1 MSDVRLKSETLAEI
15 EQEALQVEAELLN
28 AGGELT
34 PFLEEMVDS
43 VESKLASKADSYS
56 AVMQRLYSSSDY
68 LKAKALRYE
77 KAAKALV
84 AYADQ
89 MNDRIRE
96 TMLRMKRTEIQGNDS
111 IFQLRKI
118 APAVVVEDE
127 TLLPGKYFITKTA
140 VAVSKTL
147 IADDIK
153 EGLEVPGAKLEERF
167 ALHTTLQTRKNKLER
182 IK

>member
-77 KAAKALV
+77 KAA
-84 AYADQ
+84 
-89 MNDRIRE
+89 
-96 TMLRMKRTEIQGNDS
+96 
-111 IFQLRKI
+111 
-118 APAVVVEDE
+118 
-127 TLLPGKYFITKTA
+127 
-140 VAVSKTL
+140 
-147 IADDIK
+147 
-153 EGLEVPGAKLEERF
+153 
-167 ALHTTLQTRKNKLER
+167 
-182 IK
+182 